1 VPNLD
6 AATAFTGLYSRT
18 PANDAGNI
26 RGVQETTK
34 GAYLQADAKGEVLGL
49 EFALNAGIRYAKTDQ
64 SSYGLVSGVNA
75 TVTRSYDDWL
85 PSANLAL
92 YPTESTIVR
101 FAVADVMT
109 RPTLGSLTPGGSADG
124 FNYRVTSGN
133 PFLDPY
139 RARNY
144 DLSLEWYFAPQAVLS
159 LALFQK
165 DVGTFTQS
173 ASITG
178 ATFAQTGLPASVLSP
193 ASPAALNPAQQLE
206 PRWTLATTVN
216 GSGAKLKGIELAAQ
230 IPFSAFTD
238 GMLSNFG
245 ILANATFI
253 DSNASFNVQGP
264 AIAPG
269 GALQNAVVSNT
280 LGNVTKKA
288 FNGTLYYDDGKF
300 SARGMLSYR
309 GRYHEGAS
317 GTGNIL
323 EGYGATTNFDASV
336 RYKLTEWMEVS
347 VEGNNLLDTYRYRFT
362 DFDAD
367 RNYENN
373 HFGRTILFGAR
384 FKM

>member
-1 VPNLD
+1 
-6 AATAFTGLYSRT
+6 
-18 PANDAGNI
+18 
-26 RGVQETTK
+26 
-34 GAYLQADAKGEVLGL
+34 
-49 EFALNAGIRYAKTDQ
+49 
-64 SSYGLVSGVNA
+64 
-75 TVTRSYDDWL
+75 
-85 PSANLAL
+85 
-92 YPTESTIVR
+92 
-101 FAVADVMT
+101 
-109 RPTLGSLTPGGSADG
+109 
-124 FNYRVTSGN
+124 
-133 PFLDPY
+133 
-139 RARNY
+139 
-144 DLSLEWYFAPQAVLS
+144 
-159 LALFQK
+159 
-165 DVGTFTQS
+165 
-173 ASITG
+173 
-178 ATFAQTGLPASVLSP
+178 VLSP

-216 GSGAKLKGIELAAQ
+216 GSGAKLKGLELAAQ

-253 DSNASFNVQGP
+253 DSNATFNVQGP

-269 GALQNAVVSNT
+269 GALQSAVISNT

-347 VEGNNLLDTYRYRFT
+347 LEGNNLLDTYRYRFT